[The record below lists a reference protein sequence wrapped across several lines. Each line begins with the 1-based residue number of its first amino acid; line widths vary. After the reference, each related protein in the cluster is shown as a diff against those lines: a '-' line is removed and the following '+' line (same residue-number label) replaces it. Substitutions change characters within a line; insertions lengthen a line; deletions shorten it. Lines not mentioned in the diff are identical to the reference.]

1 MSKRELD
8 GIGRGWGRLVSTG
21 KAASSAVRLA
31 GAQLF
36 KAAPGKQEQLGELL
50 AAELDQMK
58 GMAMKIGQILSYMDG
73 ALPEEAQGAL
83 RKLQAGTRSVRFEV
97 MQAAI
102 EESLGGTLG
111 DLFDSFESE
120 PIASASVGQ
129 VYRARFQGRDVAVK
143 VQYPGIRDTIHADFS
158 RFEGFSRIAS
168 LATAVDGPAI
178 VSELRERFE
187 EECDYRREAEWQN
200 WFLERFAEQQGVYVP
215 QAIGARSSETVLT
228 SEWVSGSDFYEF
240 ATEAVA
246 ARKQAAARTL
256 LIFALR
262 SLFELGCLN
271 ADPHPGN
278 YLFPPTDQGEQLV
291 VFLDYGCVRRLDADF
306 VRHEKRLFELVLD
319 DRRDEF
325 ESALLAT
332 RMVTKPKRFDFDFHW
347 QLMCHQWAPYRTD
360 DFEFTSE
367 YIRAGAQFTG
377 PSNPNLRLLAFPPQ
391 WIWVQRLIWGLHS
404 VLARL
409 GACGNFRELARTVL
423 AADTELSAE
432 SQSSLSR

>member
-1 MSKRELD
+1 MGKRELD
-8 GIGRGWGRLVSTG
+8 GIGKGWGRLLSTG

-31 GAQLF
+31 GAQILN
-36 KAAPGKQEQLGELL
+36 AAPGKHEQLGELL

-58 GMAMKIGQILSYMDG
+58 GMAMKVGQILSYMDG

-102 EESLGGTLG
+102 EGSLGGTLEE
-111 DLFDSFESE
+111 LFDSFEPE

-129 VYRARFQGRDVAVK
+129 VYRARFAGRDVAVK

-168 LATAVDGPAI
+168 LASAVDGPAI

-200 WFLERFAEQQGVYVP
+200 WFRQRFAAQAGVYVP
-215 QAIGARSSETVLT
+215 EAIGERSSETVLT
-228 SEWVSGSDFYEF
+228 SEWAPGSDFYQF
-240 ATEAVA
+240 AAEADA
-246 ARKQAAARTL
+246 ARKQLAARTL

-278 YLFPPTDQGEQLV
+278 YLFPKTDRADQAV
-291 VFLDYGCVRRLDADF
+291 VFLDYGCVRRLDPDF
-306 VRHEKRLFELVLD
+306 VRHERRLFELVLEN
-319 DRRDEF
+319 RRSDF
-325 ESALLAT
+325 EDAMLAT
-332 RMVTKPKRFDFDFHW
+332 GMIAKPKRFDFDFHW
-347 QLMCHQWAPYRTD
+347 QLMCHQWAPYCGD
-360 DFEFTSE
+360 HFEFTSE
-367 YIRAGAQFTG
+367 YIRAGAQYTG

-391 WIWVQRLIWGLHS
+391 WIWVQRLVWGLHS
-404 VLARL
+404 VLTRL
-409 GACGNFRELARTVL
+409 GARGNFGELARGVL
-423 AADTELSAE
+423 GQRESA
-432 SQSSLSR
+432 SQQSLTP